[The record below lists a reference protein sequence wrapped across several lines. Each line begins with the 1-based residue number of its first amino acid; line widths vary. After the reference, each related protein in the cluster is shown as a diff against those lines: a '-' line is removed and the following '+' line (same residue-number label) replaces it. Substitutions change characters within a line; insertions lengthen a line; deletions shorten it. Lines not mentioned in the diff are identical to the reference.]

1 MLVRLT
7 FVKRFTCDGFLYR
20 SERVYRVAESYATQ
34 LLQHTVNDMPVFRII
49 LEDQLKESDTV
60 VELMEEDAEEVA
72 PTPKPKAKVVKP
84 KVTKKQKV
92 VKKAPA
98 KLRKIVSTEPEEEDN
113 VEMV

>member
-1 MLVRLT
+1 
-7 FVKRFTCDGFLYR
+7 
-20 SERVYRVAESYATQ
+20 
-34 LLQHTVNDMPVFRII
+34 MPVFRII

-72 PTPKPKAKVVKP
+72 PPPVKAKAKVVKP